1 VSATTEL
8 ELYGRPGCHLCDD
21 ALASLAE
28 IVRGLNGVEV
38 REIDIESDDRLF
50 RRYLEKIPVVMVDG
64 QVVAELES
72 DPVVLRRLLAS
83 SGLVEPLRDGYA
95 EGQ

>member
-1 VSATTEL
+1 M
-8 ELYGRPGCHLCDD
+8 CDD

-50 RRYLEKIPVVMVDG
+50 RRYLEKIPVIMVDG

-72 DPVVLRRLLAS
+72 DATVLRRLLAS

>member
-1 VSATTEL
+1 MSTATEVQV
-8 ELYGRPGCHLCDD
+8 YGRPGCHLCDD
-21 ALASLAE
+21 AIESLGQ
-28 IVRGLNGVEV
+28 IMRGLDVVEI
-38 REIDIESDDRLF
+38 REIDIESDDLLF
-50 RRYLEKIPVVMVDG
+50 RRYLEKIPVVMVGG

-72 DPVVLRRLLAS
+72 DAAVLRRLLAS

>member
-1 VSATTEL
+1 MSPIEL
-8 ELYGRPGCHLCDD
+8 EVYGRPGCHLCDD
-21 ALASLAE
+21 ALESLGE
-28 IVRGLNGVEV
+28 IVSGLEGVVIREV
-38 REIDIESDDRLF
+38 DIESDDRLF

-72 DPVVLRRLLAS
+72 DVTVLRRLLAS

>member
-1 VSATTEL
+1 MSGVTEL
-8 ELYGRPGCHLCDD
+8 EVYGRPGCHLCDD
-21 ALASLAE
+21 AIESLEE
-28 IVRGLNGVEV
+28 ITGGLDGVEI
-38 REIDIESDDRLF
+38 REIDIEPDEGLF

-64 QVVAELES
+64 RVVAELES
-72 DPVVLRRLLAS
+72 DAVVLRRLLAS

>member
-1 VSATTEL
+1 MTTEL

-50 RRYLEKIPVVMVDG
+50 RRYLEKIPVIMVDG

-72 DPVVLRRLLAS
+72 DAAVLRRLLAS

>member
-1 VSATTEL
+1 MTTEL

-50 RRYLEKIPVVMVDG
+50 RRYLEKIPVIMVDG

-72 DPVVLRRLLAS
+72 DATVLRRLLAS

>member
-1 VSATTEL
+1 MLSCASRDQPYKFTKEDTCYYGKFTARKLERDATTTSAGHE
-8 ELYGRPGCHLCDD
+8 E
-21 ALASLAE
+21 
-28 IVRGLNGVEV
+28 RGYEVMGGV
-38 REIDIESDDRLF
+38 
-50 RRYLEKIPVVMVDG
+50 

-72 DPVVLRRLLAS
+72 DAAVLRRLLAS